1 MKPKSTIYILRF
13 LVLGSLKYARRW
25 AINCVKVLIGRKP
38 SFTHQEVFFRQYLR
52 LGLRIRKVTC
62 VVYYSLEGACSQA
75 LNVMWAINF
84 ARACGLTYVHTP
96 FNRIWHADRP
106 MREWVDAWEAHF
118 NLGMGEV
125 AADLMTLPTGSTTAE
140 IPLLADNRE
149 IVNFFYNNG
158 DLLRLF
164 GLSDDDLTRMFDAT
178 IPEFRRKYYSNK
190 SPRRNEVLTVCVHV
204 RRGDTLADGSR
215 TDRLINRDMWTSTS
229 FIAETIAKV
238 RAVLDAHCIKY
249 KICVFSHP
257 EAFGELL
264 DVLVDA
270 SASRQ
275 FEAGVDAVQI
285 FDGWADPFWSMQEL
299 IEADILIMAKSS
311 FSYVS
316 ALLSDGIKIYE
327 PWLGYPPLSSWVIRD
342 PNGEFDCTAFERQ
355 LLRHIEPRKAAFSH
369 QHVT

>member
-1 MKPKSTIYILRF
+1 
-13 LVLGSLKYARRW
+13 
-25 AINCVKVLIGRKP
+25 
-38 SFTHQEVFFRQYLR
+38 
-52 LGLRIRKVTC
+52 
-62 VVYYSLEGACSQA
+62 
-75 LNVMWAINF
+75 MWAINF

-96 FNRIWHADRP
+96 FNRILHADRP
-106 MREWVDAWEAHF
+106 MQEWLDAWEAHF
-118 NLGMGEV
+118 NFGLGEE

-149 IVNFFYNNG
+149 IVNFFYNSG

-190 SPRRNEVLTVCVHV
+190 SPRGNEVLTVCVHV

-215 TDRLINRDMWTSTS
+215 TDRLINRDMWTGTS
-229 FIAETIAKV
+229 VIAETVAKV

-249 KICVFSHP
+249 KICVFSQRDKDNTDL
-257 EAFGELL
+257 AEL
-264 DVLVDA
+264 DA
-270 SASRQ
+270 SDTE
-275 FEAGVDAVQI
+275 FFLD
-285 FDGWADPFWSMQEL
+285 ADPIWSMREI

-316 ALLSDGIKIYE
+316 GLLSDGIKIYE

>member
-1 MKPKSTIYILRF
+1 MPALVLCYCSIAEVLRTWDASVEDHLELFTTTMKPKSNMYILRF

-38 SFTHQEVFFRQYLR
+38 SFTHQEIFFWQYLR

-96 FNRIWHADRP
+96 FARILHADRP
-106 MREWVDAWEAHF
+106 MEEWVDAWEAHF

-125 AADLMTLPTGSTTAE
+125 TTDLMTRPPESTAE
-140 IPLLADNRE
+140 IPLLAANRE
-149 IVNFFYNNG
+149 TVNFFYNYG
-158 DLLRLF
+158 DLLQLF
-164 GLSDDDLTRMFDAT
+164 GVTDDDLTRMFDAT
-178 IPEFRRKYYSNK
+178 IPEFRGKYYSNK
-190 SPRRNEVLTVCVHV
+190 SPRRNEVLTVCVHI
-204 RRGDTLADGSR
+204 RRGDITPSCPS
-215 TDRLINRDMWTSTS
+215 MWTSTS

-238 RAVLDAHCIKY
+238 RGVLDANCIKY
-249 KICVFSHP
+249 KICVFSQ
-257 EAFGELL
+257 ARYTDVAELDAATEFFL
-264 DVLVDA
+264 D
-270 SASRQ
+270 
-275 FEAGVDAVQI
+275 
-285 FDGWADPFWSMQEL
+285 ADPIWSMREL

-327 PWLGYPPLSSWVIRD
+327 PWLGYPPLSSWVTRD
-342 PNGEFDCTAFERQ
+342 PNGEYCAVFERQ
-355 LLRHIEPRKAAFSH
+355 LLRYIESGRP
-369 QHVT
+369 

>member
-1 MKPKSTIYILRF
+1 MKPKSKIFIFRF

-149 IVNFFYNNG
+149 IVNFYYNNG

-257 EAFGELL
+257 EAFGELV
-264 DVLVDA
+264 DILVDA

-285 FDGWADPFWSMQEL
+285 FDSWADPFWSMQEL

-316 ALLSDGIKIYE
+316 ALISDGIKIFE
-327 PWLGYPPLSSWVIRD
+327 PWYGHLPLSNWVLRG
-342 PNGEFDCTAFERQ
+342 PNGEFDCAAFERR
-355 LLRHIEPRKAAFSH
+355 LLRHIQSRKPSVI
-369 QHVT
+369 VT

>member
-1 MKPKSTIYILRF
+1 
-13 LVLGSLKYARRW
+13 
-25 AINCVKVLIGRKP
+25 
-38 SFTHQEVFFRQYLR
+38 
-52 LGLRIRKVTC
+52 
-62 VVYYSLEGACSQA
+62 
-75 LNVMWAINF
+75 MWAINF

-96 FNRIWHADRP
+96 FNRILHADRP
-106 MREWVDAWEAHF
+106 MQEWVDAWEAHF

-125 AADLMTLPTGSTTAE
+125 ATDSMTRPTGSTTAE

-149 IVNFFYNNG
+149 IVNFFYNYG

-164 GLSDDDLTRMFDAT
+164 GVSDDDLTRMFDAT

-190 SPRRNEVLTVCVHV
+190 SPRRNEFLTVCVHV
-204 RRGDTLADGSR
+204 RRGDITPSHPDEVAAMSSGLMD
-215 TDRLINRDMWTSTS
+215 LWTSTS

-249 KICVFSHP
+249 KICVFSQGDYTDV
-257 EAFGELL
+257 AELGAPDTEFFL
-264 DVLVDA
+264 D
-270 SASRQ
+270 
-275 FEAGVDAVQI
+275 
-285 FDGWADPFWSMQEL
+285 ADPIWSMQEL

-342 PNGEFDCTAFERQ
+342 PNGEFDCAAFERQ
-355 LLRHIEPRKAAFSH
+355 LLRHIESRKALSLQSSTHDVALS
-369 QHVT
+369 